1 MIGLFLLLSAASAS
15 APAASAQPP
24 QQSCV
29 RAAGSEIVIC
39 GTPPQQG
46 MYRIPRLPPKTYGPP
61 LPSAQAA
68 IGHGVSLRGQANN
81 SGRRHRSAATLS
93 VPF

>member
-1 MIGLFLLLSAASAS
+1 MIGLFLLLSATS
-15 APAASAQPP
+15 APVATPP
-24 QQSCV
+24 PVQRSCV

-39 GTPPQQG
+39 GTPSQPQQG
-46 MYRIPRLPPKTYGPP
+46 PYRIPRLPPKTYGPP
-61 LPSAQAA
+61 LPRAQDA
-68 IGHGVSLRGQANN
+68 IGHGLTLRGQANN

>member
-1 MIGLFLLLSAASAS
+1 MIGLILLLSAATVPVA
-15 APAASAQPP
+15 APPAVQH
-24 QQSCV
+24 SCV

-46 MYRIPRLPPKTYGPP
+46 MYRIPRLPPRTYGPP
-61 LPSAQAA
+61 LPSAQDA
-68 IGHGVSLRGQANN
+68 IGHGVTLRGQANN